1 MKGEGI
7 KRTGKGGQVK
17 GKENSE
23 EVKWRREDDLKIGKQ
38 ETEVQNQSKKR
49 EGGRRWIQGT
59 KKTEREKVIKINRF
73 VTK

>member
-38 ETEVQNQSKKR
+38 ETEVQNQSKKGKV
-49 EGGRRWIQGT
+49 GGDGFKGRKRRKE
-59 KKTEREKVIKINRF
+59 KK
-73 VTK
+73 